1 MDSNAVHKLAQARK
15 RNHSADAAALG
26 APGGGMLTGGML
38 TVRPNTAALEG
49 GGRIE
54 MPPAT
59 RSPAGSCSC
68 SSVAGAPSASASNL
82 ATVSADGPPPPLLL
96 LLLRPAAPNPCAAE
110 GDAGTRGVGVAVVWW
125 RPLAASAMNC
135 RSALSSSYRNWRRT
149 FGTFVMKISAQTQRE
164 RPRGKYEGMQR
175 HDDQPRTVPV
185 RPRPAVVRANPLALE
200 RVLEPGLD
208 DAVAGNLAHV
218 RAGELPHL
226 RSDDVL
232 LDERL
237 LHTRATMAPVSTGN
251 FAANTG
257 LWRRDGGVAPL

>member
-1 MDSNAVHKLAQARK
+1 LDSNAVHKLAQARK
-15 RNHSADAAALG
+15 RNHSGAALLG
-26 APGGGMLTGGML
+26 APGGGML

-68 SSVAGAPSASASNL
+68 SSVAGAPSASASNI
-82 ATVSADGPPPPLLL
+82 AMVSADGPPPPLLL
-96 LLLRPAAPNPCAAE
+96 LLLLLRGTAAPNPCAAE
-110 GDAGTRGVGVAVVWW
+110 GDAGTRGVGVAVLWW

-200 RVLEPGLD
+200 RVLEPRLD

-218 RAGELPHL
+218 RARELPHL

-237 LHTRATMAPVSTGN
+237 LHTRATTAVSTGN